1 MKSKL
6 LIPALLAYTLIQGI
20 ACNKSDSV
28 SNPDPVTPPPSP
40 WEKVVTSV
48 SGRIFDEVGL
58 PVNGAVVTAGTSTAT
73 TDING
78 SFSFKDASLY
88 KSGGFIS
95 VEKSGYLAGKRTF
108 QVESKDQHYVSIRL
122 IKKQATQT
130 FNAGSGG
137 TITAA
142 DGTTLKFEPGSILNA
157 SNNSNYTGTVTILFQ
172 IIDPTN
178 PDFAENQ
185 PGSVLARS
193 RAGNLYGTM
202 ARNLMYV
209 ELTGSNGEK
218 LKLNEA
224 MPATFTLPIAPAEFD
239 AAPATLTISS
249 LNDSTGVWQEESIV
263 LKQLNGYLGKVNHF
277 SYWNFHTNFNYAE
290 VTAIIKTPGNISV
303 PHAFVSLGYTFENR
317 SAASYGYS
325 DTAGVV
331 KLIMPRN
338 AIGELEVK
346 SRCGDLLHEANLGK
360 IGVSKTLDTIR
371 IAYAPGTI
379 TFTGTAVNCSAN
391 PVANGQVYITV
402 DNQTYT
408 AAVTNGN
415 YSLQIIR
422 CSGTSTSAN
431 IKVVDLSNSQFREV
445 SKTVTTGNV
454 TVDPIEVCV
463 P

>member
-20 ACNKSDSV
+20 ACNKSDSAA
-28 SNPDPVTPPPSP
+28 NPDPVDPPASP

-48 SGRIFDEVGL
+48 SGRIFDEAGL

-95 VEKSGYLAGKRTF
+95 VEKAGYLTGKRTF
-108 QVESKDQHYVSIRL
+108 QVEAKDQHYVSIRL

-137 TITAA
+137 TIIAT
-142 DGTTLKFEPGSILNA
+142 DGTTLKFEPGSILIAGNNA
-157 SNNSNYTGTVTILFQ
+157 NYTGTVTILFQ
-172 IIDPTN
+172 IIDPTD

-193 RAGNLYGTM
+193 KAGNLYGAI

-209 ELTGSNGEK
+209 ELTGSSGEK

-224 MPATFTLPIAPAEFD
+224 MPATFTLPVAPAEFET
-239 AAPATLTISS
+239 APATLTISS
-249 LNDSTGVWQEESIV
+249 LNDSTGVWQEESVV
-263 LKQLNGYLGKVNHF
+263 LKQLNGYVGKVNHF

-290 VTAIIKTPGNISV
+290 IAAIIKTPDNISV
-303 PHAFVSLGYTFENR
+303 PHAFVSLAYTFEGRN
-317 SAASYGYS
+317 SATYGYS
-325 DTAGVV
+325 DTAGVA
-331 KLIMPRN
+331 KLIVPRN
-338 AIGELEVK
+338 AITQLMIK
-346 SRCGDLLHEANLGK
+346 SRCGDVLHEANIGK
-360 IGVSKTLDTIR
+360 TGVNKTLDTIR
-371 IAYAPGTI
+371 IAYAPGTV

-422 CSGTSTSAN
+422 CSGTSTNAT
-431 IKVVDLSNSQFREV
+431 IKVVDLSNSQFRQV
-445 SKTVTTGNV
+445 SETVTTGDV
-454 TVDPIEVCV
+454 TIDPILVCL